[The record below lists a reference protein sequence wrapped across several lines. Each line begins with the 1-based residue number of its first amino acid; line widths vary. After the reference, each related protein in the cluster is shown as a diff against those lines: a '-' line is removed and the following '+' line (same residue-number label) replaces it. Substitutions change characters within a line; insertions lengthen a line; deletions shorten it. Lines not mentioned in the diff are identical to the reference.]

1 MTIDELLYRGIL
13 NYLVYSATRSSGAG
27 GQNVNKVNTRVEVR
41 MNIIETGFFTE
52 EELKMIKLRL
62 ASKLTLEGELIV
74 VSQTERTQLRN
85 KEQATERFLELLV
98 FALTP
103 KVKRKKTKPTKGSI
117 EKRLKAKTLLKEKKQ
132 RRKEDYY

>member
-41 MNIIETGFFTE
+41 MNIIETNFFTE

>member
-41 MNIIETGFFTE
+41 MNIIETDFFTE

>member
-41 MNIIETGFFTE
+41 MNVIETGFFTE

>member
-62 ASKLTLEGELIV
+62 TSKLTLEGELIV

>member
-13 NYLVYSATRSSGAG
+13 NYLAYSATRSSGAG

-41 MNIIETGFFTE
+41 MNIIETDFFTE

>member
-27 GQNVNKVNTRVEVR
+27 GQTVNKVNTRVEVR

>member
-13 NYLVYSATRSSGAG
+13 NYLAYSATRSSGAG

>member
-13 NYLVYSATRSSGAG
+13 NYLAYSATRSSGAG

-41 MNIIETGFFTE
+41 MNIIETDFFTE

-62 ASKLTLEGELIV
+62 VSKLTLEGELIV

>member
-13 NYLVYSATRSSGAG
+13 NYLAYSATRSSGAG

-41 MNIIETGFFTE
+41 MNVIETDFFTE

>member
-41 MNIIETGFFTE
+41 MNVIETNFFTE

>member
-1 MTIDELLYRGIL
+1 MIIDELLYRGIL

-41 MNIIETGFFTE
+41 MNIIETDFFTE

>member
-1 MTIDELLYRGIL
+1 
-13 NYLVYSATRSSGAG
+13 
-27 GQNVNKVNTRVEVR
+27 
-41 MNIIETGFFTE
+41 MNIIETDFFTE

>member
-13 NYLVYSATRSSGAG
+13 NYLAYSATRSSGAG

-62 ASKLTLEGELIV
+62 TSKLALEGELIV

>member
-41 MNIIETGFFTE
+41 MNVIETGFFTE

-62 ASKLTLEGELIV
+62 TSKLTLEGELIV